1 MVRYYPDELK
11 HYGIIGMKWGVRRYQ
26 NEDGTRTEL
35 GKQRE
40 RKGDGK
46 WKKRAKKAAGIAG
59 ATVVGANILG
69 RIATK
74 NGKNP
79 VKKLTE
85 EQKDRLF
92 DRTEKDG
99 KDKPPIS
106 KAERVAKDAGKVT
119 RHVGNMSNT
128 IDTKRSQKADYERR
142 ERLRKEAHSMSD
154 DDLRKRINRMN
165 LEKQYIDLSS
175 YRPSDGRWS
184 TQDKMNFGVEALET
198 MADLGMLAISIR
210 AARKALRAVV

>member
-11 HYGIIGMKWGVRRYQ
+11 HYGILGMKWGVRRYQ

-59 ATVVGANILG
+59 ATLLGANVLG

-79 VKKLTE
+79 PKKLSKE
-85 EQKDRLF
+85 EK
-92 DRTEKDG
+92 EKILKEG
-99 KDKPPIS
+99 KVENASNRVTSASRSIGKLS
-106 KAERVAKDAGKVT
+106 ERVTSK
-119 RHVGNMSNT
+119 
-128 IDTKRSQKADYERR
+128 QKARKDFEER
-142 ERLRKEAHSMSD
+142 EKFRKEARSMSD
-154 DDLRKRINRMN
+154 NDLRNRINRMN
-165 LEKQYIDLSS
+165 LEKQYVNLSA
-175 YRPSDGRWS
+175 YKDDDGRWS
-184 TQDKMNFGVEALET
+184 AQDRMNFGVEALET
-198 MADLGMLAISIR
+198 LAELGALGVALWKIR
-210 AARKALRAVV
+210 H

>member
-11 HYGIIGMKWGVRRYQ
+11 HYGILGMKWGVRRYQ

-59 ATVVGANILG
+59 ATIVGANILG

-74 NGKNP
+74 NGKKP

>member
-11 HYGIIGMKWGVRRYQ
+11 HYGILGMKWGIRRYQ

-74 NGKNP
+74 NGKKP
-79 VKKLTE
+79 IKKLTE

-142 ERLRKEAHSMSD
+142 ERLRKEARSMSD

>member
-11 HYGIIGMKWGVRRYQ
+11 HYGILGMKWGVRRYQ

-59 ATVVGANILG
+59 ATIVGANILG

-74 NGKNP
+74 NGKKP
-79 VKKLTE
+79 IKKLTE

-142 ERLRKEAHSMSD
+142 ERLRKEARSMSD

>member
-11 HYGIIGMKWGVRRYQ
+11 HYGILGMKWGVRRYQ

-59 ATVVGANILG
+59 ATIVGANILG

-74 NGKNP
+74 NGK
-79 VKKLTE
+79 KSFRKLTE
-85 EQKDRLF
+85 EEKDRLF

-142 ERLRKEAHSMSD
+142 ERLRKEARSMSD

>member
-11 HYGIIGMKWGVRRYQ
+11 HYGILGMKWGVRRYQ

-74 NGKNP
+74 NGKKP
-79 VKKLTE
+79 FRKLTE
-85 EQKDRLF
+85 EEKDRLL

>member
-11 HYGIIGMKWGVRRYQ
+11 HYGILGMKWGVRRYQ

-59 ATVVGANILG
+59 ATIVGANILG

-74 NGKNP
+74 NGKKP

-142 ERLRKEAHSMSD
+142 ERLRKEARSMSD

>member
-11 HYGIIGMKWGVRRYQ
+11 HYGILGMKWGVRRYQ

-142 ERLRKEAHSMSD
+142 ERLRMEAHSMSD
-154 DDLRKRINRMN
+154 DNLRKRINRMN

>member
-11 HYGIIGMKWGVRRYQ
+11 HYGILGMKWGVRRYQ

-142 ERLRKEAHSMSD
+142 ERLRKEARSMSD

>member
-11 HYGIIGMKWGVRRYQ
+11 HYGILGMKWGVRRYQ

-46 WKKRAKKAAGIAG
+46 WKKRAKKVAGIAG

-74 NGKNP
+74 NGKKP
-79 VKKLTE
+79 IKKLTE

-142 ERLRKEAHSMSD
+142 ERLRKEARSMSD

>member
-11 HYGIIGMKWGVRRYQ
+11 HYGILGMKWGVRRYQ

-59 ATVVGANILG
+59 ATIVGANILG

-74 NGKNP
+74 NGKKP

-142 ERLRKEAHSMSD
+142 ERLRKEARGMSD

-175 YRPSDGRWS
+175 YRQSDGQWS

-198 MADLGMLAISIR
+198 LADLGMLAISIR
-210 AARKALRAVV
+210 AARKALRVVT

>member
-11 HYGIIGMKWGVRRYQ
+11 HYGILGMKWGIRRYQ

-59 ATVVGANILG
+59 ATIVGANILG

-74 NGKNP
+74 NGKKP
-79 VKKLTE
+79 IKKLTE

-142 ERLRKEAHSMSD
+142 ERLRKEARSMSD